1 MTIDSDNQPAPHDS
15 SGHEPL
21 RRQATTAILALIVNV
36 DIDALLQRPISKD
49 RALQAL
55 AARREIV
62 DRMLH
67 HRWLATE
74 TARAAGATWAQIDNA
89 LGLAPGLSRREYE
102 ATLARQKHLRLAA
115 QERHDPG
122 PPMVPDI

>member
-1 MTIDSDNQPAPHDS
+1 MTIDSDNQPSRHDS

-21 RRQATTAILALIVNV
+21 RRQATTAIIAVIVNV
-36 DIDALLQRPISKD
+36 DVDALLLRPISKD

-55 AARREIV
+55 SARREIV

-74 TARAAGATWAQIDNA
+74 TARSAGATWAEIDNA

-102 ATLARQKHLRLAA
+102 AALARQKHPRLAA
-115 QERHDPG
+115 HEGHDPG

>member
-1 MTIDSDNQPAPHDS
+1 MTIDSDNQPRRHRT

-21 RRQATTAILALIVNV
+21 LRQATTAVIAVIVKV
-36 DIDALLQRPISKD
+36 DIDALLHRPISKD

-74 TARAAGATWAQIDNA
+74 TASAAGATWAEIDNA

-102 ATLARQKHLRLAA
+102 ATLARHKHFRLAA